1 MSSYIDNRTEQAWRE
16 EIVRVCRLL
25 HEKGYVAAT
34 DGNVSVRLSKNR
46 VLSTPSGF
54 SKGFLAPEQLIVTD
68 LEGKKIPSREPARR
82 DPSGRA
88 LRLGSGQASGRS
100 LEPTSE
106 LLMHLEAYRQRPD
119 IGAVIHAHPPIC
131 VALSIAGIS
140 LARCLLPEV
149 VVTLG
154 LIPTAEYATPSSA
167 EGPGAIRDLIANH
180 DALVIQRHGTLTVG
194 KDPFDAYLKLEKVE
208 HLAHV
213 TLILRQLGRETPL
226 PPAEVAKL
234 LQMRREKGLA
244 REGEEEDFCASC
256 GVCDVAVGRS
266 PSGPTPEHNEE
277 ELIRLVTRE
286 VLKELGKPGA

>member
-1 MSSYIDNRTEQAWRE
+1 
-16 EIVRVCRLL
+16 
-25 HEKGYVAAT
+25 VAAT
-34 DGNVSVRLSKNR
+34 DGNVSVRLGKNR
-46 VLSTPSGF
+46 ILSTPSGF

-68 LEGKKIPSREPARR
+68 LEGKRLSSYSYYYEPA
-82 DPSGRA
+82 SRA
-88 LRLGSGQASGRS
+88 LK
-100 LEPTSE
+100 PTSE
-106 LLMHLEAYRQRPD
+106 LPMHLEAYRQRPD
-119 IGAVIHAHPPIC
+119 IGAVVHAHPPIC

-194 KDPFDAYLKLEKVE
+194 QDPFDAYLKLEKME
-208 HLAHV
+208 HAAYV
-213 TLILRQLGRETPL
+213 TLLLRQLGRETPL

-244 REGEEEDFCASC
+244 SAGEEEDFCASC
-256 GVCDVAVGRS
+256 GVCNIAVDR
-266 PSGPTPEHNEE
+266 PTPAPKPERNEE
-277 ELIRLVTRE
+277 ELVRLVTRE
-286 VLKELGKPGA
+286 VLKELGKLRA

>member
-1 MSSYIDNRTEQAWRE
+1 MSSYTDNRTEQLWRK
-16 EIVRVCRLL
+16 EIVRVGRLL

-54 SKGFLAPEQLIVTD
+54 SKGFLTPEQLVVTD
-68 LEGKKIPSREPARR
+68 LEGKRVPSYEPASR

-100 LEPTSE
+100 LKPTSE

-119 IGAVIHAHPPIC
+119 VVSVIHAHPPIC

-180 DALVIQRHGTLTVG
+180 DALIIQRHGTLTVG
-194 KDPFDAYLKLEKVE
+194 QDPFDAYLKLEKVE
-208 HLAHV
+208 HLANV
-213 TLILRQLGRETPL
+213 TLILRQLGREIPL

-234 LQMRREKGLA
+234 LRMRREKGLA
-244 REGEEEDFCASC
+244 REGEEADFCASC

-266 PSGPTPEHNEE
+266 PSGPTPESNEE
-277 ELIRLVTRE
+277 ELVRLVTRE
-286 VLKELGKPGA
+286 VLKELGKL

>member
-1 MSSYIDNRTEQAWRE
+1 LSSYRDRRTEQAWRE

-34 DGNVSVRLSKNR
+34 DGNVSVRLSQNR
-46 VLSTPSGF
+46 ILSTPSGF
-54 SKGFLAPEQLIVTD
+54 SKGFLAPEQLVVTD
-68 LEGKKIPSREPARR
+68 LEGKKVLSYEPA
-82 DPSGRA
+82 S
-88 LRLGSGQASGRS
+88 RS

-131 VALSIAGIS
+131 VALSIAGVS
-140 LARCLLPEV
+140 LAKCLLPEV

-154 LIPTAEYATPSSA
+154 LIPTTEYATPSSA
-167 EGPGAIRDLIANH
+167 EGPGVVRDLIANH
-180 DALVIQRHGTLTVG
+180 DALLIQRHGTLTVG
-194 KDPFDAYLKLEKVE
+194 QDPFDAYLKLEKVE

-213 TLILRQLGRETPL
+213 TLILRQLGREAPL

-234 LQMRREKGLA
+234 IQMRKEKGLA

-256 GVCDVAVGRS
+256 GVCDIAVDRS
-266 PSGPTPEHNEE
+266 PSKPTPGYNEE
-277 ELIRLVTRE
+277 ELVRRITRE
-286 VLKELGKPGA
+286 VLKELDKRGA

>member
-1 MSSYIDNRTEQAWRE
+1 LSSYRDRQTEQAWRE

-25 HEKGYVAAT
+25 HEKGYAVAT

-46 VLSTPSGF
+46 ILSTPSGF
-54 SKGFLAPEQLIVTD
+54 SKGFLAPEQLVVTD
-68 LEGKKIPSREPARR
+68 LEGRKIPSHEPASRE
-82 DPSGRA
+82 
-88 LRLGSGQASGRS
+88 

-154 LIPTAEYATPSSA
+154 LIPTAEYATPASA
-167 EGPGAIRDLIANH
+167 EGPGAIRDLIAKH
-180 DALVIQRHGTLTVG
+180 DALIIQRHGTLTVG

-226 PPAEVAKL
+226 SPAEVAKL
-234 LQMRREKGLA
+234 LRMRREKGLA

-256 GVCDVAVGRS
+256 GVCDMAVSRS
-266 PSGPTPEHNEE
+266 PSGPTLEHNKE
-277 ELIRLVTRE
+277 ELVRLVTRE
-286 VLKELGKPGA
+286 VLKELGKPSLV

>member
-1 MSSYIDNRTEQAWRE
+1 MSSYTDNRTEQLWRK
-16 EIVRVCRLL
+16 EIVRVGRLL

-54 SKGFLAPEQLIVTD
+54 SKGFLAPEQLVVTD
-68 LEGKKIPSREPARR
+68 LEGRKIPSREPASR
-82 DPSGRA
+82 D
-88 LRLGSGQASGRS
+88 LK
-100 LEPTSE
+100 PTSE
-106 LLMHLEAYRQRPD
+106 LPMHLEAYRQRPD
-119 IGAVIHAHPPIC
+119 IAAVIHAHPPIC

-140 LARCLLPEV
+140 LAKCLLPEV

-180 DALVIQRHGTLTVG
+180 DALIIQRHGTLTVG
-194 KDPFDAYLKLEKVE
+194 QDPFDAYLKLEKVE
-208 HLAHV
+208 HLAYV

-234 LQMRREKGLA
+234 LRMRREKGLA
-244 REGEEEDFCASC
+244 VEGEEEDFCASC

-266 PSGPTPEHNEE
+266 PSGPTPEYNEE
-277 ELIRLVTRE
+277 ELVRLVTRE
-286 VLKELGKPGA
+286 VLKELGKLGA

>member
-1 MSSYIDNRTEQAWRE
+1 MGSYRDRRTEQAWRE

-25 HEKGYVAAT
+25 HEKGYVTAT

-46 VLSTPSGF
+46 ILSTPSGF
-54 SKGFLAPEQLIVTD
+54 SKGFLAPEQLVVTD
-68 LEGKKIPSREPARR
+68 LEGKKILTHEPA
-82 DPSGRA
+82 S
-88 LRLGSGQASGRS
+88 RS

-140 LARCLLPEV
+140 LAKCLLPEV

-154 LIPTAEYATPSSA
+154 LIPTAEYATPSSI
-167 EGPGAIRDLIANH
+167 EGPQAIRNLIANH
-180 DALVIQRHGTLTVG
+180 DALIIQRHGTLTVG
-194 KDPFDAYLKLEKVE
+194 KDPLDAYLKLEKVE

-234 LQMRREKGLA
+234 LQVRREKGLA

-256 GVCDVAVGRS
+256 GVCDISDHLTIHAF
-266 PSGPTPEHNEE
+266 
-277 ELIRLVTRE
+277 
-286 VLKELGKPGA
+286 

>member
-1 MSSYIDNRTEQAWRE
+1 MSSYKDRRTEQKWRE

-46 VLSTPSGF
+46 ILSTPSGF
-54 SKGFLAPEQLIVTD
+54 SKGFLAPEQLVVTD
-68 LEGKKIPSREPARR
+68 LTGRKIPSHEPASR
-82 DPSGRA
+82 DPSGR
-88 LRLGSGQASGRS
+88 ASGRS

-106 LLMHLEAYRQRPD
+106 LLMHLEAYRQRPG

-140 LARCLLPEV
+140 LAKCLLPEV

-154 LIPTAEYATPSSA
+154 LIPTAEYATPASA
-167 EGPGAIRDLIANH
+167 EGPGAIRELIVNH
-180 DALVIQRHGTLTVG
+180 DALIIQRHGTLTVG

-208 HLAHV
+208 HLAHI
-213 TLILRQLGRETPL
+213 TLTLHQLGRETPL

-234 LQMRREKGLA
+234 LRMRREKGLA

-256 GVCDVAVGRS
+256 GVCDVGVGRS
-266 PSGPTPEHNEE
+266 PSRPTPEYNEE
-277 ELIRLVTRE
+277 ELVRLVTRE
-286 VLKELGKPGA
+286 VLKELGKLGA

>member
-1 MSSYIDNRTEQAWRE
+1 MSSYKDRRTEQAWRE

-25 HEKGYVAAT
+25 HEKGYVVAT
-34 DGNVSVRLSKNR
+34 DGNVSVRLRSNR
-46 VLSTPSGF
+46 ILSTPSGL
-54 SKGFLAPEQLIVTD
+54 SKGFLAPEQLVVTD
-68 LEGKKIPSREPARR
+68 LEGRTVPSYEPVRR
-82 DPSGRA
+82 D
-88 LRLGSGQASGRS
+88 LK
-100 LEPTSE
+100 PTSE

-119 IGAVIHAHPPIC
+119 IGAVVHAHPPIC

-140 LARCLLPEV
+140 LAQCLLPEV

-154 LIPTAEYATPSSA
+154 LVPTARYATPSSA
-167 EGPGAIRDLIANH
+167 EGPGAIKDLIANH
-180 DALVIQRHGTLTVG
+180 DALIIQRHGTLTVG

-226 PPAEVAKL
+226 PPAEISKL

-256 GVCDVAVGRS
+256 GVCDGALS
-266 PSGPTPEHNEE
+266 APS
-277 ELIRLVTRE
+277 R
-286 VLKELGKPGA
+286 

>member
-1 MSSYIDNRTEQAWRE
+1 MSSYRERRTEQVWRE

-34 DGNVSVRLSKNR
+34 DGNVSVRLSKRR

-54 SKGFLAPEQLIVTD
+54 SKGFLALEQLVVTD
-68 LEGKKIPSREPARR
+68 LDGKRFPSYEPAGR
-82 DPSGRA
+82 D
-88 LRLGSGQASGRS
+88 LK
-100 LEPTSE
+100 PTSE
-106 LLMHLEAYRQRPD
+106 LPMHLEVYRQRPD
-119 IGAVIHAHPPIC
+119 VVSVIHAHPPIC

-140 LARCLLPEV
+140 LAKCLLPEV

-194 KDPFDAYLKLEKVE
+194 QDPFDAYLKLEKVE
-208 HLAHV
+208 HLAYV
-213 TLILRQLGRETPL
+213 TLILRQLGREIPL

-234 LQMRREKGLA
+234 LQMRMEKGLA
-244 REGEEEDFCASC
+244 REGEESDFCASC
-256 GVCDVAVGRS
+256 GVCDVAVGRT
-266 PSGPTPEHNEE
+266 PSGSTSESNEE
-277 ELIRLVTRE
+277 DLVRLVTRE
-286 VLKELGKPGA
+286 VLKELSKL

>member
-1 MSSYIDNRTEQAWRE
+1 MSSYRDRQTEQAWRE

-25 HEKGYVAAT
+25 HEKGYAVAT

-46 VLSTPSGF
+46 ILSTPSGF
-54 SKGFLAPEQLIVTD
+54 SKGFLAPEQLVVTD
-68 LEGKKIPSREPARR
+68 LEGRKIPSHEPASRE
-82 DPSGRA
+82 
-88 LRLGSGQASGRS
+88 

-154 LIPTAEYATPSSA
+154 LIPTAEYATPASA
-167 EGPGAIRDLIANH
+167 EGPGAIRDLIAKH
-180 DALVIQRHGTLTVG
+180 DALIIQRHGTLTVG

-226 PPAEVAKL
+226 SPAEVAKL
-234 LQMRREKGLA
+234 LRMRREKGLA

-256 GVCDVAVGRS
+256 GVCDMAVSRS
-266 PSGPTPEHNEE
+266 PSGPTLEHNKE
-277 ELIRLVTRE
+277 ELVRLVTRE
-286 VLKELGKPGA
+286 VLKELGKPSLV

>member
-1 MSSYIDNRTEQAWRE
+1 MSSYRDRQTEQAWRE

-25 HEKGYVAAT
+25 YEKGYVAAT

-46 VLSTPSGF
+46 ILSTPSGF
-54 SKGFLAPEQLIVTD
+54 SKGFLVPEQLVVTD
-68 LEGKKIPSREPARR
+68 LEGRKIPAREPASRE
-82 DPSGRA
+82 
-88 LRLGSGQASGRS
+88 

-119 IGAVIHAHPPIC
+119 IVAVIHAHPPIC

-149 VVTLG
+149 IVTLG
-154 LIPTAEYATPSSA
+154 LIPTAEYATPASA
-167 EGPGAIRDLIANH
+167 EGPGAIRDLIAKH
-180 DALVIQRHGTLTVG
+180 DALIIQRHGTLTVG

-234 LQMRREKGLA
+234 LRMRREKGLA

-256 GVCDVAVGRS
+256 GVCDMAVDRS
-266 PSGPTPEHNEE
+266 PSKPEYDEA
-277 ELIRLVTRE
+277 ELVKLVTHE
-286 VLKELGKPGA
+286 VLKELGKLSLV

>member
-1 MSSYIDNRTEQAWRE
+1 LSSYLDNQTEQAWRK

-34 DGNVSVRLSKNR
+34 DGNVSVRLGKNR
-46 VLSTPSGF
+46 ILSTPSGF

-68 LEGKKIPSREPARR
+68 LAGKRVPSYEPA
-82 DPSGRA
+82 SRA
-88 LRLGSGQASGRS
+88 LK
-100 LEPTSE
+100 PTSE
-106 LLMHLEAYRQRPD
+106 LPMHLEAYRQRPD
-119 IGAVIHAHPPIC
+119 IGAVVHAHPPIC

-194 KDPFDAYLKLEKVE
+194 QDPFDAYLKLEKME
-208 HLAHV
+208 HAAYV
-213 TLILRQLGRETPL
+213 TLILRQLGQETPL

-244 REGEEEDFCASC
+244 SEGEEEDFCASC
-256 GVCDVAVGRS
+256 GVCDLATGCS
-266 PSGPTPEHNEE
+266 PAGPTTEIER
-277 ELIRLVTRE
+277 IIDG
-286 VLKELGKPGA
+286 LG

>member
-1 MSSYIDNRTEQAWRE
+1 MSSYTDNRTEQLWRK
-16 EIVRVCRLL
+16 EIIRVCRLL

-34 DGNVSVRLSKNR
+34 DGNVSVRLSKKR

-54 SKGFLAPEQLIVTD
+54 SKGFLAPEQLVVTD
-68 LEGKKIPSREPARR
+68 LEGKRVPSYEPASR
-82 DPSGRA
+82 D
-88 LRLGSGQASGRS
+88 LK
-100 LEPTSE
+100 PTSE

-119 IGAVIHAHPPIC
+119 ITAVIHAHPPIC

-140 LARCLLPEV
+140 LAKCLLPEV

-180 DALVIQRHGTLTVG
+180 DALIIQRHGTLTVG
-194 KDPFDAYLKLEKVE
+194 QDPFDAYLKLEKVE

-213 TLILRQLGRETPL
+213 TLILRQLGREIPL

-234 LQMRREKGLA
+234 LRMRREKGLA
-244 REGEEEDFCASC
+244 REGEEADFCASC
-256 GVCDVAVGRS
+256 GVCDLAVGRS
-266 PSGPTPEHNEE
+266 PSGPIPERNEE
-277 ELIRLVTRE
+277 ELVRLVTRE
-286 VLKELGKPGA
+286 ILKELGKLGA

>member
-1 MSSYIDNRTEQAWRE
+1 LSNYRDRQTEQAWRE

-25 HEKGYVAAT
+25 YEKGYVTAT
-34 DGNVSVRLSKNR
+34 DGNVSVRLSKSR
-46 VLSTPSGF
+46 ILSTPSGF
-54 SKGFLAPEQLIVTD
+54 SKGFLAPEQLVVTD
-68 LEGKKIPSREPARR
+68 LEGRKIPAHEPASR
-82 DPSGRA
+82 D
-88 LRLGSGQASGRS
+88 

-167 EGPGAIRDLIANH
+167 EGPGAIRDLIAKH
-180 DALVIQRHGTLTVG
+180 DALIIQRHGTLTVG

-226 PPAEVAKL
+226 SPAEVAKL
-234 LQMRREKGLA
+234 LRMRREKGLA

-256 GVCDVAVGRS
+256 GVCDMAVSRS
-266 PSGPTPEHNEE
+266 PSGPTLEHNKE
-277 ELIRLVTRE
+277 ELVRLVTRE
-286 VLKELGKPGA
+286 VLKELGKPSLV

>member
-1 MSSYIDNRTEQAWRE
+1 LSSYVDSRTEQTWRK
-16 EIVRVCRLL
+16 EIVRVGCLL

-46 VLSTPSGF
+46 ILSTPSGF
-54 SKGFLAPEQLIVTD
+54 SKGFLVPEQLVITD
-68 LEGKKIPSREPARR
+68 LAGKQIPSREPARR
-82 DPSGRA
+82 D
-88 LRLGSGQASGRS
+88 LK
-100 LEPTSE
+100 PTSE
-106 LLMHLEAYRQRPD
+106 LPMHLEAYRQRPD
-119 IGAVIHAHPPIC
+119 ISAVVHAHPPIC

-180 DALVIQRHGTLTVG
+180 DAIIIQRHGTLTVG
-194 KDPFDAYLKLEKVE
+194 QDPFDAYLKLEKLE
-208 HLAHV
+208 HAAYV
-213 TLILRQLGRETPL
+213 TLILRQLGRESPL

-256 GVCDVAVGRS
+256 GVCDIAVDRS
-266 PSGPTPEHNEE
+266 PSAPTPEHNEE
-277 ELIRLVTRE
+277 ELVRLVTRE
-286 VLKELGKPGA
+286 VLKELGKLGA

>member
-1 MSSYIDNRTEQAWRE
+1 MGGQRLSSFRDRRTEQAWRD

-25 HEKGYVAAT
+25 HEKGYVTAT

-46 VLSTPSGF
+46 ILSTPSGLG
-54 SKGFLAPEQLIVTD
+54 KGFLAPEQLVVTD
-68 LEGKKIPSREPARR
+68 LGGRKIPSREPASRN
-82 DPSGRA
+82 
-88 LRLGSGQASGRS
+88 

-106 LLMHLEAYRQRPD
+106 LLMHLEVYRQRSD

-154 LIPTAEYATPSSA
+154 LIPTAEYATPASA
-167 EGPGAIRDLIANH
+167 EGAGAVKELIANH
-180 DALVIQRHGTLTVG
+180 DALIIQRHGTLTVG
-194 KDPFDAYLKLEKVE
+194 TDPFDAYLKLEKVE

-213 TLILRQLGRETPL
+213 TLILRQLGREAPL
-226 PPAEVAKL
+226 PPDEVAKL
-234 LQMRREKGLA
+234 LRMRKEKGLA

-256 GVCDVAVGRS
+256 GVCDVAVDRS
-266 PSGPTPEHNEE
+266 PSKPN
-277 ELIRLVTRE
+277 TRE
-286 VLKELGKPGA
+286 

>member
-1 MSSYIDNRTEQAWRE
+1 VWRE

-25 HEKGYVAAT
+25 HEKGYVTAT

-46 VLSTPSGF
+46 ILSTPSGF
-54 SKGFLAPEQLIVTD
+54 GKGFLTPEQLVVTN
-68 LEGKKIPSREPARR
+68 LEGRKVPSREPA
-82 DPSGRA
+82 S
-88 LRLGSGQASGRS
+88 RS

-119 IGAVIHAHPPIC
+119 IGAVIHAHPPLC

-140 LARCLLPEV
+140 LAKCLLPEV

-154 LIPTAEYATPSSA
+154 LIPTVEYATPSSA
-167 EGPGAIRDLIANH
+167 EGPGAIRDLIVNH
-180 DALVIQRHGTLTVG
+180 DALIIQRHGTLTVG
-194 KDPFDAYLKLEKVE
+194 NDPLDAYLKLEKVE

-244 REGEEEDFCASC
+244 RAGEEEDFCASC
-256 GVCDVAVGRS
+256 GVCNIAV
-266 PSGPTPEHNEE
+266 
-277 ELIRLVTRE
+277 V
-286 VLKELGKPGA
+286 

>member
-1 MSSYIDNRTEQAWRE
+1 LGSYRDRLMEQAWRE

-34 DGNVSVRLSKNR
+34 DGNVSVRLSKNL

-54 SKGFLAPEQLIVTD
+54 SKGFLAPEQLVVTD
-68 LEGKKIPSREPARR
+68 LEGRKIPTREPASR
-82 DPSGRA
+82 D
-88 LRLGSGQASGRS
+88 LK
-100 LEPTSE
+100 PTSE
-106 LLMHLEAYRQRPD
+106 LPMHLEAYRQRPD
-119 IGAVIHAHPPIC
+119 VVSVIHAHPPIS

-140 LARCLLPEV
+140 LAKCLLPEV

-167 EGPGAIRDLIANH
+167 EGPGAIRDFIANH
-180 DALVIQRHGTLTVG
+180 DALIIQRHGTLTVG

-213 TLILRQLGRETPL
+213 TMILCQLGRETPL

-234 LQMRREKGLA
+234 LRMRREKGLA
-244 REGEEEDFCASC
+244 REGEAENFCVSC
-256 GVCDVAVGRS
+256 GVCDIAVGRPTS
-266 PSGPTPEHNEE
+266 RPTPEYSEE
-277 ELIRLVTRE
+277 ELVRLVTRE
-286 VLKELGKPGA
+286 VLKELGKLGA

>member
-1 MSSYIDNRTEQAWRE
+1 MSSYKDRRTEQAWRE

-34 DGNVSVRLSKNR
+34 DGNVSVRLSKSR
-46 VLSTPSGF
+46 ILSTPSGL
-54 SKGFLAPEQLIVTD
+54 SKGFLTPEQLVVTD
-68 LEGKKIPSREPARR
+68 LEGRKVPSREPARR
-82 DPSGRA
+82 D
-88 LRLGSGQASGRS
+88 LK
-100 LEPTSE
+100 PTSE

-119 IGAVIHAHPPIC
+119 IVSVVHAHPPIC

-140 LARCLLPEV
+140 LAKCLLPEV

-167 EGPGAIRDLIANH
+167 EGPGAIKDLIANH
-180 DALVIQRHGTLTVG
+180 DALIIQRHGTLTVG

-213 TLILRQLGRETPL
+213 TLILRQLGREAPL

-234 LQMRREKGLA
+234 LQMRREKGLV

-256 GVCDVAVGRS
+256 GVCDGALFA
-266 PSGPTPEHNEE
+266 PS
-277 ELIRLVTRE
+277 R
-286 VLKELGKPGA
+286 

>member
-1 MSSYIDNRTEQAWRE
+1 MSSYLDKRTEQAWRK

-34 DGNVSVRLSKNR
+34 DGNVSVRLGKNR
-46 VLSTPSGF
+46 ILSTPSGF

-68 LEGKKIPSREPARR
+68 LEGKRLSSYSYYYEPA
-82 DPSGRA
+82 SRA
-88 LRLGSGQASGRS
+88 LK
-100 LEPTSE
+100 PTSE
-106 LLMHLEAYRQRPD
+106 LPMHLEAYRQRPD
-119 IGAVIHAHPPIC
+119 IGAVVHAHPPIC
-131 VALSIAGIS
+131 VALSIADIS
-140 LARCLLPEV
+140 LAKCLLPEV

-154 LIPTAEYATPSSA
+154 LIPTTEYATPSSA
-167 EGPGAIRDLIANH
+167 EGPGVIRDLIVKH

-194 KDPFDAYLKLEKVE
+194 QDPFDAYLKLEKVE

-234 LQMRREKGLA
+234 LQIRREKGLA
-244 REGEEEDFCASC
+244 REGEDEDFCASC
-256 GVCDVAVGRS
+256 GVCDVAVDRS

-277 ELIRLVTRE
+277 ELVRLVTRE
-286 VLKELGKPGA
+286 VLKELSKLPA

>member
-1 MSSYIDNRTEQAWRE
+1 MSSYIDNRTEQVWRK

-34 DGNVSVRLSKNR
+34 DGNVSVRLGKNR
-46 VLSTPSGF
+46 ILSTPSGF
-54 SKGFLAPEQLIVTD
+54 SKGFLAPEQLVVTD
-68 LEGKKIPSREPARR
+68 LEGRKIPSREPASR
-82 DPSGRA
+82 D
-88 LRLGSGQASGRS
+88 LK
-100 LEPTSE
+100 PTSE
-106 LLMHLEAYRQRPD
+106 LPMHLEAYRQRPD
-119 IGAVIHAHPPIC
+119 ICAVIHAHPPIC

-154 LIPTAEYATPSSA
+154 LIPTVEYATPSSA
-167 EGPGAIRDLIANH
+167 EGPRAIRDLIANH

-194 KDPFDAYLKLEKVE
+194 KDPFDAYLKLEKME
-208 HLAHV
+208 HAAYV
-213 TLILRQLGRETPL
+213 TLLLRQLGRETPL

-256 GVCDVAVGRS
+256 GVCDIAVGRS
-266 PSGPTPEHNEE
+266 PSGPTPEYNEE
-277 ELIRLVTRE
+277 KLVRLVTRE
-286 VLKELGKPGA
+286 VLKELGKLGA

>member
-1 MSSYIDNRTEQAWRE
+1 MSSYRDRRTEQAWRK

-54 SKGFLAPEQLIVTD
+54 SKGFLAPEQLVVTD
-68 LEGKKIPSREPARR
+68 LEGRKIPSREPASR
-82 DPSGRA
+82 D
-88 LRLGSGQASGRS
+88 LK
-100 LEPTSE
+100 PTSE

-140 LARCLLPEV
+140 LAKCLLPEV

-167 EGPGAIRDLIANH
+167 EGPGAIRGLIANH

-234 LQMRREKGLA
+234 VRMRRDKGLA

-256 GVCDVAVGRS
+256 GVCDVAVART
-266 PSGPTPEHNEE
+266 PSGPTPKYNEE
-277 ELIRLVTRE
+277 ELVSLVTHE
-286 VLKELGKPGA
+286 VLKELGKLGA

>member
-1 MSSYIDNRTEQAWRE
+1 MSSYRERRTEQAWRE

-34 DGNVSVRLSKNR
+34 DGNVSVRLGKNR

-54 SKGFLAPEQLIVTD
+54 SKGFLAPEQLVVTD
-68 LEGKKIPSREPARR
+68 LEGKRVPSREPASR
-82 DPSGRA
+82 D
-88 LRLGSGQASGRS
+88 LK
-100 LEPTSE
+100 PTSE

-119 IGAVIHAHPPIC
+119 IVSVIHAHPPLC

-167 EGPGAIRDLIANH
+167 EGPGAIRELIANH
-180 DALVIQRHGTLTVG
+180 DALIIQRHGTLTVG
-194 KDPFDAYLKLEKVE
+194 KHPFDAYLKLEKVE

-213 TLILRQLGRETPL
+213 TLILRQLGREVPL

-234 LQMRREKGLA
+234 LRMRREKGLA
-244 REGEEEDFCASC
+244 KAGEEEDFCASC
-256 GVCDVAVGRS
+256 GVCDVAVARS
-266 PSGPTPEHNEE
+266 PSGSTTEHNEE
-277 ELIRLVTRE
+277 ELVRLVARE
-286 VLKELGKPGA
+286 VLKELGKLGA

>member
-1 MSSYIDNRTEQAWRE
+1 MSSYLDKRTEQAWRK

-34 DGNVSVRLSKNR
+34 DGNVSVRLSKGY

-54 SKGFLAPEQLIVTD
+54 SKGFLAPEQLVITD
-68 LEGKKIPSREPARR
+68 LEGKKVPSHEPASR
-82 DPSGRA
+82 D
-88 LRLGSGQASGRS
+88 LK
-100 LEPTSE
+100 PTSE
-106 LLMHLEAYRQRPD
+106 LPMHLEAYRQRPD
-119 IGAVIHAHPPIC
+119 IVSVIHAHPPIC

-167 EGPGAIRDLIANH
+167 EGPGAIRPLIANH

-194 KDPFDAYLKLEKVE
+194 QDPFDAYLKLEKVE

-256 GVCDVAVGRS
+256 GVCDVAVDRS

-277 ELIRLVTRE
+277 ELVRLVTRE
-286 VLKELGKPGA
+286 VLKELSKLPA

>member
-1 MSSYIDNRTEQAWRE
+1 MSSYTDNRTEQLWRK
-16 EIVRVCRLL
+16 EIVRVGRLL

-54 SKGFLAPEQLIVTD
+54 SKGFLAPEQLVVTD
-68 LEGKKIPSREPARR
+68 LEGRKIPSREPASR
-82 DPSGRA
+82 D
-88 LRLGSGQASGRS
+88 LK
-100 LEPTSE
+100 PTSE
-106 LLMHLEAYRQRPD
+106 LPMHLEAYRQRPD
-119 IGAVIHAHPPIC
+119 IAAVIHAHPPIC

-140 LARCLLPEV
+140 LAKCLLPEV

-180 DALVIQRHGTLTVG
+180 DALIIQRHGTLTVG
-194 KDPFDAYLKLEKVE
+194 QDPFDAYLKLEKVE
-208 HLAHV
+208 HLAYV

-244 REGEEEDFCASC
+244 VEGEEEDFCASC
-256 GVCDVAVGRS
+256 GVCDLAVDRS
-266 PSGPTPEHNEE
+266 PSGPTPEYNEE
-277 ELIRLVTRE
+277 ELVRLVTRE